1 MNAGTY
7 KIIINFQVE
16 VEEIVMGATKIKDLQ
31 KK

>member
-7 KIIINFQVE
+7 EIIINFQVE